1 MVLTGLHSH
10 KERRKGQYLIWFG
23 QRREAEVSVDD
34 DAVARRGRRRCVEED
49 DGSRAQLISPPPLP
63 LSHAVTRS
71 SFQIRDFDLV
81 LPVKNRVKYLEL
93 MDF

>member
-1 MVLTGLHSH
+1 M
-10 KERRKGQYLIWFG
+10 
-23 QRREAEVSVDD
+23 
-34 DAVARRGRRRCVEED
+34 EED

>member
-1 MVLTGLHSH
+1 M
-10 KERRKGQYLIWFG
+10 
-23 QRREAEVSVDD
+23 DD

-49 DGSRAQLISPPPLP
+49 DGSRAQLISPPPPLSLSLS

-81 LPVKNRVKYLEL
+81 LPVKNRVKYLVL